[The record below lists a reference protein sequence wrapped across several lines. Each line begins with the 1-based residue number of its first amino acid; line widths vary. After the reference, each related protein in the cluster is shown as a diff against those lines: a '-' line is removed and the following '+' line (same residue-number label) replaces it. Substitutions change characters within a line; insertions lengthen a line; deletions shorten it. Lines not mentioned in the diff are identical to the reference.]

1 MAMTASRGSGKA
13 IGDINVTPMA
23 DIMIVLLIIFM
34 VMTPLIDDN
43 GVRLPAAANAVD
55 KNRDGG
61 AIVVSIRRDATVA
74 LGTDPLDNLGEL
86 ALRLTERLDTLP
98 EGARLVQLRADDA
111 LPYSAVWKVL
121 EICRQAGAEEVALLA
136 RRSAGEL

>member
-1 MAMTASRGSGKA
+1 MAMATPRSTGKV

-43 GVRLPAAANAVD
+43 GVRLPRAANAVD
-55 KNRDGG
+55 KARDGG
-61 AIVVSIRRDATVA
+61 AIVVSIRRDTTVA
-74 LGTDPLDNLGEL
+74 LDTDPLDNLGEL
-86 ALRLTERLDTLP
+86 ALKLTERLEAVP

-111 LPYSAVWKVL
+111 LPYSAVSKVL

-136 RRSAGEL
+136 RQSAGGS